1 MPHRYPQRNCPPQ
14 RPCVYVGLPAK
25 HAPHRALAP
34 QHLAISRLNTSSEQN
49 TWRRRF
55 RLSARDPC
63 VPPASPH
70 TDGRVVPLPNRWRP
84 CHLPM
89 RHATFSNVSRVN
101 MYRIVD
107 GNDGMPTTVT
117 QPSDPV
123 IDVGTGASLEAA
135 PPGPLGR
142 PRFQPPPARQ
152 ARLATGGFS
161 RGMPASL
168 RVCSL
173 ASRSE
178 RSHESGPPWC
188 PEKVDLSPLSLQ
200 TACIPPHLG
209 LSFAKRN

>member
-1 MPHRYPQRNCPPQ
+1 M
-14 RPCVYVGLPAK
+14 AS
-25 HAPHRALAP
+25 
-34 QHLAISRLNTSSEQN
+34 AISRLNTSSEQN

-89 RHATFSNVSRVN
+89 RHATFSNALRVN

-107 GNDGMPTTVT
+107 GNGGMPITVT
-117 QPSDPV
+117 QPSDPA
-123 IDVGTGASLEAA
+123 IDVGTGASPETTPLD
-135 PPGPLGR
+135 PLGR
-142 PRFQPPPARQ
+142 PRSQPPLARQ
-152 ARLATGGFS
+152 ARSATGGFS

-168 RVCSL
+168 RVYLL

-188 PEKVDLSPLSLQ
+188 PEKWTYRP
-200 TACIPPHLG
+200 
-209 LSFAKRN
+209 